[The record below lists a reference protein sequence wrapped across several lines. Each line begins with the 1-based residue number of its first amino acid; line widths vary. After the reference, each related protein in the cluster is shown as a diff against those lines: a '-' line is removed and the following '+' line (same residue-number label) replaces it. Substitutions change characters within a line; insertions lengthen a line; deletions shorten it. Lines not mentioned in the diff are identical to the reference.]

1 MANSSSYL
9 DLTKRNLL
17 KHRIITTDQQKIAH
31 QVMESCAAKTVFSGG
46 AGFGLG
52 ALFGLFMAG
61 LDFSTPEQHLN
72 RPEPKLKEQV
82 KDVFK
87 DMGKR
92 SYSSA
97 KNFAVVAA
105 IYTGVECYIKSY
117 RATNDLYNSVSAG
130 CITGGILA
138 AKGGPKMVVG
148 GCAGFAAFSAAIDWY
163 MHKDR

>member
-1 MANSSSYL
+1 MSFFNPSNPPTA
-9 DLTKRNLL
+9 
-17 KHRIITTDQQKIAH
+17 DQQKIAH

-97 KNFAVVAA
+97 K
-105 IYTGVECYIKSY
+105 ILRLCY

-138 AKGGPKMVVG
+138 AKGRWPKMVVG